1 MYKAMMIP
9 NLSDDKS
16 RAFLHAKTPNEI
28 SAQADAS
35 QTPAINADQL
45 IFAGRPSIMTVLAV
59 ELLLEDLESEKDA
72 RK

>member
-1 MYKAMMIP
+1 MIP

-16 RAFLHAKTPNEI
+16 RAFLHAKTPNVI
-28 SAQADAS
+28 PAYADAS

-45 IFAGRPSIMTVLAV
+45 IFAGRPGVMTILTV
-59 ELLLEDLESEKDA
+59 EFLLEDLESEKDA